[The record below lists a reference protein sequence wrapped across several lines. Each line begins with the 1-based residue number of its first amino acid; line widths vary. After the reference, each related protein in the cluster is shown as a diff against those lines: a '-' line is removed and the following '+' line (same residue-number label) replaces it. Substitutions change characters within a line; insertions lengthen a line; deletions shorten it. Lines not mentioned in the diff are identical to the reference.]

1 MREHDGSMTTPR
13 PELTESERRERIAGT
28 LSVVSVSD
36 VMVGLVLL
44 IVGLAEGIVGLSIAG
59 GLVLVTGFGVL
70 IWARVLRTRP

>member
-1 MREHDGSMTTPR
+1 MTTPR

-44 IVGLAEGIVGLSIAG
+44 IVGLAEGSLGLSIAG

>member
-1 MREHDGSMTTPR
+1 MTTPR

-44 IVGLAEGIVGLSIAG
+44 VIGLAEGIVGLSIAG

-70 IWARVLRTRP
+70 IWARVLRTRR

>member
-1 MREHDGSMTTPR
+1 MTTPR

-44 IVGLAEGIVGLSIAG
+44 VVGLAEGIVGLSIAG
-59 GLVLVTGFGVL
+59 GLVLLTGFGVL
-70 IWARVLRTRP
+70 IWARVLRARR

>member
-1 MREHDGSMTTPR
+1 MTTPR
-13 PELTESERRERIAGT
+13 PELTERERRERIAGT

-70 IWARVLRTRP
+70 IWARVLRARR

>member
-1 MREHDGSMTTPR
+1 MTTPR

-36 VMVGLVLL
+36 VMVGVVLL
-44 IVGLAEGIVGLSIAG
+44 IVGLAEGIVGLSIVG

-70 IWARVLRTRP
+70 IWARVLRARR

>member
-1 MREHDGSMTTPR
+1 MTTPR

-70 IWARVLRTRP
+70 LWARVLRARR

>member
-1 MREHDGSMTTPR
+1 MTTPR
-13 PELTESERRERIAGT
+13 PALTESERRERIAGT

-70 IWARVLRTRP
+70 LWARVLRARR

>member
-1 MREHDGSMTTPR
+1 MTTPR

-44 IVGLAEGIVGLSIAG
+44 IVGLAEGIVGLTIAG

-70 IWARVLRTRP
+70 IWARVLRARR

>member
-1 MREHDGSMTTPR
+1 MTTPR

-36 VMVGLVLL
+36 VVVGLVLL

>member
-1 MREHDGSMTTPR
+1 MTTPR

-44 IVGLAEGIVGLSIAG
+44 VIGLAEGIVGLSIAG
-59 GLVLVTGFGVL
+59 GMVLVTGFGVL
-70 IWARVLRTRP
+70 IWARVLRARR

>member
-1 MREHDGSMTTPR
+1 MTTPR

-36 VMVGLVLL
+36 VMVGVVLL

-70 IWARVLRTRP
+70 IWARVLRARR

>member
-1 MREHDGSMTTPR
+1 VTTPR
-13 PELTESERRERIAGT
+13 PELTESERRQRIAGT

-70 IWARVLRTRP
+70 IWARVLRARR

>member
-1 MREHDGSMTTPR
+1 MITPR

-70 IWARVLRTRP
+70 IWARVLRARR

>member
-1 MREHDGSMTTPR
+1 MTTPR

-44 IVGLAEGIVGLSIAG
+44 VIGLAEGIVGLSIAG

>member
-1 MREHDGSMTTPR
+1 MTAPR

-28 LSVVSVSD
+28 LSLVSVSD

-70 IWARVLRTRP
+70 LWARVLRARR

>member
-1 MREHDGSMTTPR
+1 MTTPR

-44 IVGLAEGIVGLSIAG
+44 IVGLAEGIVSLSIAG

>member
-1 MREHDGSMTTPR
+1 MTTPR
-13 PELTESERRERIAGT
+13 PELTGSERRERIAGT

-70 IWARVLRTRP
+70 IWARVLRARR

>member
-1 MREHDGSMTTPR
+1 MTTPR

-70 IWARVLRTRP
+70 IWARVLRAHRKR

>member
-1 MREHDGSMTTPR
+1 MTTPR
-13 PELTESERRERIAGT
+13 PELTESERRQRIAGT

-70 IWARVLRTRP
+70 IWARVLRARR

>member
-1 MREHDGSMTTPR
+1 MITPR

-44 IVGLAEGIVGLSIAG
+44 IVGLAEGIVGLSIAA

-70 IWARVLRTRP
+70 IWARVLRARR

>member
-1 MREHDGSMTTPR
+1 MTRPS
-13 PELTESERRERIAGT
+13 PELTESERRARIAGT

-44 IVGLAEGIVGLSIAG
+44 VIGLAEGIVGLSIAG

>member
-1 MREHDGSMTTPR
+1 
-13 PELTESERRERIAGT
+13 
-28 LSVVSVSD
+28 VSVSD

-70 IWARVLRTRP
+70 IWARVLRARR

>member
-1 MREHDGSMTTPR
+1 MTTPR
-13 PELTESERRERIAGT
+13 PELSESERRERIAGT

-44 IVGLAEGIVGLSIAG
+44 IVGLAEDIVGLSIAG

-70 IWARVLRTRP
+70 LWARVLRARR

>member
-1 MREHDGSMTTPR
+1 MTTPR

-70 IWARVLRTRP
+70 IWARVLRARR

>member
-1 MREHDGSMTTPR
+1 MTTPR

-44 IVGLAEGIVGLSIAG
+44 IVGLAQGIVGLSIAG

-70 IWARVLRTRP
+70 IWARVLRARR

>member
-1 MREHDGSMTTPR
+1 MITPR

-44 IVGLAEGIVGLSIAG
+44 IVGLAEGIMGLSIAG

-70 IWARVLRTRP
+70 IWARVLRARR

>member
-1 MREHDGSMTTPR
+1 MTTPR

-70 IWARVLRTRP
+70 IWARVLRPRR

>member
-1 MREHDGSMTTPR
+1 MTTPR

-44 IVGLAEGIVGLSIAG
+44 IVGLAEDIVGLSIAG

-70 IWARVLRTRP
+70 LWARVLRARR

>member
-1 MREHDGSMTTPR
+1 MTTPR
-13 PELTESERRERIAGT
+13 PELTESERRQRIAGT

-44 IVGLAEGIVGLSIAG
+44 IVGLAEGIVGLTIAG

-70 IWARVLRTRP
+70 IWARVLRARR

>member
-1 MREHDGSMTTPR
+1 MTTPR
-13 PELTESERRERIAGT
+13 PELSESERRARIAGT

-44 IVGLAEGIVGLSIAG
+44 VIGLAEGIVGLSIAG

>member
-1 MREHDGSMTTPR
+1 MTTPK
-13 PELTESERRERIAGT
+13 PELTESERRDRIAGT

-44 IVGLAEGIVGLSIAG
+44 VIGLAEGIVGLSIAG

>member
-1 MREHDGSMTTPR
+1 MTTPR

-44 IVGLAEGIVGLSIAG
+44 IVGLAEGIMGLSIAG

-70 IWARVLRTRP
+70 IWARVLRARR